1 MTEDKFHSLN
11 EKIDALI
18 ELCDEMTQ
26 ENQELKASENNW
38 LAERQQLVKKN
49 SDTRTKLE
57 SILGRLKSLEHS

>member
-18 ELCDEMTQ
+18 ELCDEMKQ
-26 ENQELKASENNW
+26 QNQALKANENNW
-38 LAERQQLVKKN
+38 QAERQQLVKKN
-49 SDTRTKLE
+49 SDTKSKLE

>member
-18 ELCDEMTQ
+18 HMCDEMKQ
-26 ENQELKASENNW
+26 ENQVLKANENSW
-38 LAERQQLVKKN
+38 QTERKQLVQKN
-49 SDTRTKLE
+49 TDTKTKLE